1 MAMTA
6 PANADT
12 GSASMSDQPA
22 NTHAGASTTGAMA
35 DGSEGGGG
43 APAAAQRNAK
53 LYFEVGS
60 STPPANASADLA
72 GVVAA
77 LKDDANAKARISG
90 FHDETGGAATN
101 AELAK
106 QRAQAVQAWFESQG
120 IAADRIVLDKPA
132 VTEGGGKP
140 EEARRVEV
148 SVE

>member
-6 PANADT
+6 PAAD
-12 GSASMSDQPA
+12 GAAAASMADQPA
-22 NTHAGASTTGAMA
+22 DTQAGAGVA

-53 LYFEVGS
+53 LYFDVGS

-72 GVVAA
+72 GVLAA

-90 FHDETGGAATN
+90 FHDETGSAATN

-106 QRAQAVQAWFESQG
+106 KRAQAVQSWLESQG